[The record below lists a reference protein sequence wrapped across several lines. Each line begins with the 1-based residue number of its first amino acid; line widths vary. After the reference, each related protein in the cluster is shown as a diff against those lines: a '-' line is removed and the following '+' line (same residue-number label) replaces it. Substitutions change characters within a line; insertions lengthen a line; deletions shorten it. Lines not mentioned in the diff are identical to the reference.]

1 MVYNYKF
8 AAIAEKDLDGIL
20 EYVSAHLHNPTAAQ
34 KLACKVFEA
43 IDNICHFP
51 DAGVL
56 LDNEYVSDNAVRRL
70 VIDNYI
76 LYYKPVRAEKTIYIV
91 RIVCGY
97 RKQDDV
103 L

>member
-43 IDNICHFP
+43 IDNVCHFP
-51 DAGVL
+51 DAGALISNEFVG
-56 LDNEYVSDNAVRRL
+56 DNDVRRL
-70 VIDNYI
+70 FIDNYI

>member
-20 EYVSAHLHNPTAAQ
+20 EYVSAQLHNPTAAQ
-34 KLACKVFEA
+34 KLAYKVFEA
-43 IDNICHFP
+43 IDNVCHFP

-70 VIDNYI
+70 FIDNYI

-91 RIVCGY
+91 RIVYGY